1 MTAKQ
6 KKMLIRI
13 VIASVLLITLVLS
26 PITEYLRLALFL
38 IPYFIV
44 GYDILIKDA

>member
-13 VIASVLLITLVLS
+13 VIASVLLIALVLS
-26 PITEYLRLALFL
+26 PITGYLRLVLFCL
-38 IPYFIV
+38 LYTS
-44 GYDILIKDA
+44 DAADED